1 MLRQLNVTLTTR
13 WPQTPVSRLSPP
25 SDTVKLQP
33 SGFGPFPGY
42 VVINGVKP
50 SMFNLYGST
59 FRHCDRV
66 SRREVLK
73 VGTLALGGLSL
84 ANGLRA
90 RAAEPPPPTAV
101 IQVFLGGGPSH
112 IDMFDMKPHA
122 PVEIRGEFNEIS
134 TNVPGTRICELLP
147 QIATVM
153 DKISIVRSVTH
164 SNPAHL
170 PGSHFLQTGY
180 DVPTAI
186 AGENQHP
193 STGSIA
199 AYMRGANA
207 GGMPA
212 YVSVPRCQAFAHSSF
227 LGQAY
232 SPFTTQIDPNDKNYH
247 VPNLTLQKGTSIDRV
262 HERRGLM
269 QQLDRLRRDMD
280 NRGDLQSLDQ
290 FAREAFEMVTNERTA
305 EAFDITREPEEL
317 RDRYGRTSIGQN
329 CLLARRLVE
338 SGVTFVSCLSG
349 GGWDTH
355 ADNFNLQRN
364 VTLPRLDQAISALVT
379 DLFERGLDR
388 HVLVN
393 VMGEFGRTPKIN
405 KDAGR
410 DHWPGASFALFSGGG
425 LQMGQMIGTTDKHAA
440 YPTSKPFSPED
451 VLSTIYHVLGINH
464 HHVLRD
470 ASQRPIPILPSG
482 KPIPDLI

>member
-1 MLRQLNVTLTTR
+1 
-13 WPQTPVSRLSPP
+13 
-25 SDTVKLQP
+25 
-33 SGFGPFPGY
+33 
-42 VVINGVKP
+42 
-50 SMFNLYGST
+50 MFDLYGST

-66 SRREVLK
+66 SRREILK

-84 ANGLRA
+84 DNGLRA
-90 RAAEPPPPTAV
+90 QAAEAAPPTAV
-101 IQVFLGGGPSH
+101 IQIFLGGGPSH

-122 PVEIRGEFNEIS
+122 PTEIRGEFSEIS
-134 TNVPGTRICELLP
+134 TNVAGTRICELLP
-147 QIATVM
+147 QIAQVM

-164 SNPAHL
+164 SNSVHL
-170 PGSHFLQTGY
+170 PSSHFLQTGY
-180 DVPTAI
+180 NVPTAV
-186 AGENQHP
+186 AGQNQHP
-193 STGSIA
+193 STGSVA
-199 AYMRGANA
+199 AYMRGANVT
-207 GGMPA
+207 GLPA
-212 YVSVPRCQAFAHSSF
+212 YVAVPRCQAFAHSAF
-227 LGQAY
+227 LGQTY
-232 SPFTTQIDPNDKNYH
+232 SPFTTQIDPNDENFH
-247 VPNLTLQKGTSIDRV
+247 VPNLTLESGTSIGRV
-262 HERRGLM
+262 HDRRGLL
-269 QQLDRLRRDMD
+269 QRLDRLRRDMETL
-280 NRGDLQSLDQ
+280 GDLQSLDR
-290 FAREAFEMVTNERTA
+290 FSREALEMITNTRTA
-305 EAFDITREPEEL
+305 EAFDITREPDGM

-355 ADNFNLQRN
+355 VDNFNRQRDI
-364 VTLPRLDQAISALVT
+364 TLPRLDQAISALVT
-379 DLFERGLDR
+379 DVFERGLNR
-388 HVLVN
+388 HVLIN

-425 LQMGQMIGTTDKHAA
+425 LKMGQMIGTTDKHAA

-482 KPIPDLI
+482 TPIPDLV